1 MSKRY
6 TSLLFI
12 LFALFI
18 TLFLILSFN
27 SRLATDD
34 YYFIGDIKTHGT
46 FEQVWFQYM
55 NWTGRFAATLPIN
68 IIYNT
73 FGLNQIYYTLLPPL
87 SYVLLFAGA
96 YQLIKKIFVEITFS
110 NAILFSFCFTTL
122 LFFLSFDIGETWFWY
137 CGYSS
142 YLWSVTAFIWACTFL
157 IAKTNSKWNT
167 ILASVC
173 FIYVGGA
180 SELFSAIIGLAYTLL
195 LIYRLKKSRSL
206 TTFWN
211 NLINRKLV
219 IAYFFLGIAFIIVLI
234 APGNYL
240 RDNLFPEH
248 HLFQSFILTAKS
260 FVKLFLLY
268 LPSKIIYILAFSLPI
283 IFIGN
288 SISKH
293 PGSIHQFKQI
303 VKRMSIALLTLLFIY
318 YLLVAFVMVETGPAR
333 ILFFV
338 TFLLS
343 VYLSIVSFLIG
354 FYKIIHSQ
362 SYKNILRRT
371 SLIAA
376 FSVLLFQLIQQTSI
390 SNTYASQND
399 ERIAFITEL
408 NNRLHKDT
416 LIYLN
421 PLPPSGMLYSA
432 EITADTNHFT
442 NKELRMGYNLKFH
455 VALEKP

>member
-6 TSLLFI
+6 TSLLFL

-55 NWTGRFAATLPIN
+55 HWTGRFAATLPIN

-87 SYVLLFAGA
+87 SYLLLLFGA
-96 YQLIKKIFVEITFS
+96 YKLIKKLFVEITFS
-110 NAILFSFCFTTL
+110 NAILFSFCFTSL

-142 YLWSVTAFIWACTFL
+142 YLWSITAFIWACAFL
-157 IAKTNSKWNT
+157 ISKTNSKWNT
-167 ILASVC
+167 ILAALC
-173 FIYVGGA
+173 FVYIGGA
-180 SELFSAIIGLAYTLL
+180 SEIFSAIVGLAYTVL
-195 LIYRLKKSRSL
+195 LIYRFRESKSFSS
-206 TTFWN
+206 FWN
-211 NLINRKLV
+211 NLMNRKLM
-219 IAYFFLGIAFIIVLI
+219 YTYLFFAISFIIFLI

-240 RDNLFPEH
+240 RDELFPEH
-248 HLFQSFILTAKS
+248 HIFQAFILTTKS
-260 FVKLFLLY
+260 FVKLLFLY
-268 LPSKIIYILAFSLPI
+268 LPSKIIYILAFSVPI

-288 SISKH
+288 SVSKH
-293 PGSIHQFKQI
+293 AGNIHQFKWI
-303 VKRMSIALLTLLFIY
+303 AKRMSIALLTLLFIF

-343 VYLSIVSFLIG
+343 TYLSILSFLVG
-354 FYKIIHSQ
+354 YFQVMSSHF
-362 SYKNILRRT
+362 YKNILKRT
-371 SLIAA
+371 SLITA

-390 SNTYASQND
+390 SSTYASQND

-408 NNRLHKDT
+408 NNRVHKDT
-416 LIYLN
+416 LIYLT
-421 PLPPSGMLYSA
+421 PLPPCGMLYSA

-442 NKELRMGYNLKFH
+442 NKELRMGYHLKFH